1 MAIQLNDTH
10 PALAIPELMRILV
23 DVEKVDWD
31 KVSTGGPSTV
41 SPNTWHGVTSPPLP
55 TAGVSTELV
64 HRGRPL
70 WWPRENRRKLS
81 WEDGAVGRRTF
92 QERVWG
98 FSQGQGTVSG
108 HSSLRAREGWCSGR
122 QEKDSDTSESF
133 SPIFFHLKIV
143 AKNPEGFGLKK
154 YIVHTFIG
162 SFSLLYL
169 FWS

>member
-31 KVSTGGPSTV
+31 KVSPSARAQCPRAPGHGGDLPA
-41 SPNTWHGVTSPPLP
+41 SPNSWSWDAEGGLSGGLGT
-55 TAGVSTELV
+55 TE
-64 HRGRPL
+64 GSCP
-70 WWPRENRRKLS
+70 
-81 WEDGAVGRRTF
+81 WEDGAMGRRTF

-98 FSQGQGTVSG
+98 FSQGQDTVSG
-108 HSSLRAREGWCSGR
+108 SSRLKAREGWFSGR

-133 SPIFFHLKIV
+133 SPIFFHLRIV
-143 AKNPEGFGLKK
+143 AKNPEVFSLKK
-154 YIVHTFIG
+154 YFVYTFIG
-162 SFSLLYL
+162 LFSLLHL